1 MKSIPFGM
9 LKCSIFLKLTPLSG
23 AYLTHSF
30 HIHNLSPLLKD
41 YPASIHLIKIP
52 KFLFP
57 GRPFLGFPSCDPW
70 CFVLSL
76 TMRKPLDMI
85 CISLWCCSLMLS
97 LTNCMMFLLAIWHGN
112 LPWQSKA
119 HPWSVS
125 CDWTWW
131 DVIRYTLWGLSP
143 ACAPF
148 FSIMWTVLPLLSYW
162 NSGAVYLLR
171 RLISAWKDKSK
182 THMMI
187 SCRLPC

>member
-9 LKCSIFLKLTPLSG
+9 LKCSIFLKLTPSSG

-57 GRPFLGFPSCDPW
+57 GRPFLGFPSCNPW

-76 TMRKPLDMI
+76 TMRMPLDMI

-97 LTNCMMFLLAIWHGN
+97 LANCMMFLLAIWYGN

-125 CDWTWW
+125 CDWTWCCSQEGC
-131 DVIRYTLWGLSP
+131 DPLYSLRSLACLCPIFLYNVNRSTTTIVLELWSR
-143 ACAPF
+143 
-148 FSIMWTVLPLLSYW
+148 LLAEET
-162 NSGAVYLLR
+162 NLCLKG
-171 RLISAWKDKSK
+171 
-182 THMMI
+182 
-187 SCRLPC
+187 